1 MVRET
6 TTLDVAAYK
15 QSVVYINGQYWG
27 IYNIREKINK
37 YMLAQH
43 HNLSNPENIDLIVG
57 DATALVGS
65 TDNYKQMINYVSS
78 HEADINDPD
87 VYKTITDW
95 VDVEN
100 FRDLVQQSR
109 PWQHQILAGKNA
121 GRQMALDLIRF
132 LLGHVQSGA
141 GCDGTADQP

>member
-1 MVRET
+1 
-6 TTLDVAAYK
+6 
-15 QSVVYINGQYWG
+15 
-27 IYNIREKINK
+27 
-37 YMLAQH
+37 MLAQH

-100 FRDLVQQSR
+100 FADWCIAEIWSNNTDLGNIKYWR
-109 PWQHQILAGKNA
+109 EKNA